1 MKEMFKKIGMDITV
15 ESEMVLGQEAFEAE
29 LETRS
34 GKLRILCFDGCKPTA
49 RVDKPN
55 GSHKWLYEKTPAQLR
70 RAVLQA
76 IEFYGR
82 A

>member
-1 MKEMFKKIGMDITV
+1 MKEMLKKIGMEITV
-15 ESEMVLGQEAFEAE
+15 DSEMVLGREAFEAE
-29 LETRS
+29 LETKG
-34 GKLRILCFDGCKPTA
+34 GKLHILCYDGCKPTA

-55 GSHKWLYEKTPAQLR
+55 GTHKWLYEKTPAQLR
-70 RAVLQA
+70 RAVVQT